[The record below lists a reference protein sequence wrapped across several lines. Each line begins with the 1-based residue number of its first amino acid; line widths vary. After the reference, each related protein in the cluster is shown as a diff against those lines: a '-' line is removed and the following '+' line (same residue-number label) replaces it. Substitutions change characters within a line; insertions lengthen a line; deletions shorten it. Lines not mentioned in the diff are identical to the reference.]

1 MVIDVTLRTL
11 GALTLGDGTF
21 TRPTPLM
28 LLAYLVVEGPQ
39 ERRFLAQSFWPHAA
53 DPLRSLGVALARLRR
68 GAPGSV
74 EADAKRAW
82 AMVPSDVETFLTRL
96 ERGDDAR
103 ALEVYRGS
111 FLAGVDLSRVGVE
124 LEEWA
129 YATRELLAVR
139 AVGSAVELAERD
151 AAGGRFEAA
160 ARRAAEGL
168 DWVDASVLE
177 PEDLVRLHAVLRA
190 GDHPRAAAL
199 RREAEGYGLE
209 LVASRHEARQ
219 RVGRRSASVLRHVHP
234 MLGTAFVG
242 RDPELTEVASHLSKR
257 DGRLL
262 TVVGAPGVGKTRLA
276 LQVAHEQAELGAYRD
291 GIHVVALEAVSDAHR
306 VPAAFAEAMGLNV
319 GAVGEP
325 FEAVKEALRDADALL
340 VVDNVEHVLE
350 GTTVLPELLAE
361 CPGLSILVTS
371 REPLNVREEAL
382 FQLGGLP
389 VPDHDPPMEEAIRL
403 GAVRLFA
410 QRAKRAQPSFE
421 LDERTISHVLR
432 ICRVLEGQPLLLE
445 LAAVWVRVL
454 PCEAIAEEI
463 AGNLDLMTS
472 ASRDRP
478 ERHRSLRGTFEHSWR
493 LLGEAEREALRRLA
507 VFRGGFGRE
516 AARKVAGATLAVL
529 ASLVD
534 GSLLRVTPAWRYDRH
549 PMLHAFTN
557 EKLAEAPEARA
568 AARERHGMYYG
579 RRLRELARELDEGG
593 ERQRQAM
600 RFIDHELENVRAAW
614 RWLVHD
620 QRARELEEGS
630 EALHRLL
637 QHRGRHR
644 EGVALL
650 REALEGLHED
660 EPEHRSALGA
670 LRTALAVLVYRLG
683 DVAEA
688 ETLSREGLQRL
699 PSDRAGPAHHRGLNT
714 LGLTAWRRGAWAES
728 RLLWE
733 RALARARQGG
743 HPVSVYVYLVN
754 LAVVERSDGNF
765 AQAEVYL
772 REALQLMREREDH
785 LNMVFALNNLGEL
798 ALMQDQP
805 GAADARLEE
814 ALQQA
819 NAVGADDLVP
829 MCLLNLALAA
839 FEQRRFEQAAQ
850 RTEEALERL
859 RDRGMRALE
868 IGALALKGR
877 VATARGR
884 PKDARDAFAA
894 CIRAF
899 GETGATTIVLK
910 ALGWI
915 AEWHAH
921 EGRTAKAV
929 EVARHVAAHPAT
941 EPDDR
946 RGANRLLD
954 RLGSAA
960 RAGMQNEGTAGD
972 HEARLPELV
981 AEVSRDVLQGA

>member
-1 MVIDVTLRTL
+1 MTLRTF

-28 LLAYLVVEGPQ
+28 LLAYLAVEGPR
-39 ERRFLAQSFWPHAA
+39 ERRFLAQLFWPHAA

-68 GAPGSV
+68 GAPGSI
-74 EADAKRAW
+74 EADAQRAW
-82 AMVPSDVETFLTRL
+82 ATVPSDVDTFLTRL
-96 ERGDDAR
+96 EEGDESG
-103 ALEVYRGS
+103 ALEAYRGP
-111 FLAGVDLSRVGVE
+111 FLAGVDLSRAGVE
-124 LEEWA
+124 LEEWV

-139 AVGSAVELAERD
+139 AVGAALELAERD

-160 ARRAAEGL
+160 ARRAAEAL

-199 RREAEGYGLE
+199 RREAETYGLE
-209 LVASRHEARQ
+209 LDASRPEARG
-219 RVGRRSASVLRHVHP
+219 RLGRRSASVLRRSHP

-242 RDPELTEVASHLSKR
+242 RDPELTEVASYLSKR

-276 LQVAHEQAELGAYRD
+276 LQVAHEQAELGAFRD
-291 GIHVVALEAVSDAHR
+291 GIHLVALEAVSDAHR
-306 VPAAFAEAMGLNV
+306 VPAAIAEAMGLDL

-325 FEAVKEALRDADALL
+325 LEAVKDALRDGDALL

-350 GTTVLPELLAE
+350 GTTVLPALLAE

-371 REPLNVREEAL
+371 RERLNVREEEV
-382 FQLGGLP
+382 FPLGGLP
-389 VPDHDPPMEEAIRL
+389 LPEHDPPLEEAIRL
-403 GAVRLFA
+403 DAVRLFA

-432 ICRVLEGQPLLLE
+432 ICRVVEGQPLLLE

-454 PCEAIAEEI
+454 PCAAIAEEI

-472 ASRDRP
+472 TSRDRP
-478 ERHRSLRGTFEHSWR
+478 ERHKSLRGTFEHSWK
-493 LLGEAEREALRRLA
+493 LLGDAEREALKQLA
-507 VFRGGFGRE
+507 VFQGGFGRE
-516 AARKVAGATLAVL
+516 AARRVAGATLAVL

-534 GSLLRVTPAWRYDRH
+534 ASLLRVTPAWRYDRH
-549 PMLHAFTN
+549 PMLHAFTK
-557 EKLAEAPEARA
+557 EKLAEDPQAQV
-568 AARERHGMYYG
+568 AARERHGLYYA
-579 RRLRELARELDEGG
+579 RRLRELAGELDLGG
-593 ERQRQAM
+593 ERQRTAL

-644 EGVALL
+644 EGEALL
-650 REALEGLHED
+650 REAIAGLRED
-660 EPEHRSALGA
+660 ASEHRSALGA

-683 DVAEA
+683 DVEEA

-699 PSDRAGPAHHRGLNT
+699 PQDRAGPAHHRGLNT
-714 LGLTAWRRGAWAES
+714 LGLAAWRRGAWAES
-728 RLLWE
+728 RVLWE
-733 RALARARQGG
+733 QALSRARQGG
-743 HPVSVYVYLVN
+743 HPVSVYTYLVN
-754 LAVVERSDGNF
+754 LAVVERSDGNV
-765 AQAEVYL
+765 AQAEAYL
-772 REALQLMREREDH
+772 REALQLIRAREDH
-785 LNMVFALNNLGEL
+785 INMVLALNNLGEL

-805 GAADARLEE
+805 AAAEARLEE

-819 NAVGADDLVP
+819 DDLGADELVP

-839 FEQRRFEQAAQ
+839 FEQRRFQRAAS
-850 RTEEALERL
+850 RTDEALERL
-859 RDRGMRALE
+859 QGRGMRTLE

-877 VATARGR
+877 VAAARSH

-899 GETGATTIVLK
+899 GESGATTVVLK

-929 EVARHVAAHPAT
+929 EIARHVVAHPAT

-946 RGANRLLD
+946 KGGARLLD
-954 RLGSAA
+954 GLGRAA
-960 RAGMQNEGTAGD
+960 REGVQAEGAAHD